1 MRRVHIIDVFTAEP
15 FLGNPVAVVLDAED
29 LSTAQMQ
36 SIARWTNLSE
46 TTFVLKPTVPGA
58 DYRLRIFTP
67 RSELPFAGH
76 PTLGSAHAVLSA
88 GVVKGGDRLVQEC
101 AAGQIVIIPSRTDGV
116 TKYRLRMPKAA
127 TNTMPEQTV
136 AELIEALGG
145 QIDSARIPMVI
156 DVGPKWLVAKLIS
169 VDELIAIA
177 PNWDA
182 VRSLELSLGITG
194 VTLYAES
201 GVGIEVRS
209 FAPSQGVEEDPVCG
223 SGNGAVAVF
232 RQLSGELQLG
242 ERYTAAQ
249 GRCVGRRGQIDVE
262 LGLDGEV
269 WVGGACIT
277 TLTGS
282 FAG

>member
-1 MRRVHIIDVFTAEP
+1 MHRVHIIDVFSSTP

-88 GVVKGGDRLVQEC
+88 GVVKGGDQLVQEC
-101 AAGQIVIIPSRTDGV
+101 AAGHIVIIPSRTDGK
-116 TKYRLRMPKAA
+116 TTYRLRLPQAA
-127 TNTMPEQTV
+127 TTTV
-136 AELIEALGG
+136 SEPTVTELIEALGG
-145 QIDSARIPMVI
+145 QIDSSRNPLVI
-156 DVGPKWLVAKLIS
+156 NVGPKWLVAKLPT
-169 VDELIAIA
+169 VDQLIAIA
-177 PNWDA
+177 PDWDA
-182 VRSLELSLGITG
+182 LGSLEMSLGITG

-201 GVGIEVRS
+201 ALGIEVRS
-209 FAPSQGVEEDPVCG
+209 FAPSQGVAEDPVCG
-223 SGNGAVAVF
+223 SGNGAVAIF
-232 RQLSGELQLG
+232 RRLSGELQLG

-249 GRCVGRRGQIDVE
+249 GQCVGRRGQIDVE

-269 WVGGACIT
+269 WVGGACVT
-277 TLTGS
+277 TLSGS
-282 FAG
+282 FAR

>member
-1 MRRVHIIDVFTAEP
+1 MRRVHIIDVFTAKP

-46 TTFVLKPTVPGA
+46 TTFVLRPTVPGA

-88 GVVKGGDRLVQEC
+88 GLVQSRDRLVQEC
-101 AAGQIVIIPSRTDGV
+101 AAGQVVIIPSRTDD
-116 TKYRLRMPKAA
+116 TARYRLRL
-127 TNTMPEQTV
+127 PEAVVTDV
-136 AELIEALGG
+136 SVGTADELIHALGSTL
-145 QIDSARIPMVI
+145 DPARKPLVI
-156 DVGPKWLVAKLIS
+156 DVGPKWLVAKLLS
-169 VDELIAIA
+169 AEELIAIA

-182 VRSLELSLGITG
+182 LRSLERSLGITG

-201 GVGIEVRS
+201 EVGIEVRS

-232 RQLSGELQLG
+232 RQLAGELQTG
-242 ERYTAAQ
+242 ERYTATQ
-249 GRCVGRRGQIDVE
+249 GQCVGRRGQVE
-262 LGLDGEV
+262 IELAVDGEV
-269 WVGGACIT
+269 WVGGACVT
-277 TLTGS
+277 TLSGS